1 MTWCQRTVPS
11 TSLRRV
17 DLYRSVQFRLGRTLV
32 RYQDGGDTTERSTTI
47 TVASRWIESNLSSD
61 KPRVLE
67 CRTVVRGCSSAFHRP
82 SPDCGSCAN
91 RTVQCSGKELRVSPR
106 VIAMSSRS
114 SVFIRRCSV
123 ESGDLQLTAMPS
135 RVSLPGIPV
144 GSTHRS
150 YQSVP

>member
-1 MTWCQRTVPS
+1 MVPTHS
-11 TSLRRV
+11 AIYESPQGGPLLVGAIPAGEDPCEVPRWWRYNRKV
-17 DLYRSVQFRLGRTLV
+17 HHDHPCESLV
-32 RYQDGGDTTERSTTI
+32 R
-47 TVASRWIESNLSSD
+47 VKSSH
-61 KPRVLE
+61 RQACVLE

-91 RTVQCSGKELRVSPR
+91 RTVQCSGKEPRVSPR